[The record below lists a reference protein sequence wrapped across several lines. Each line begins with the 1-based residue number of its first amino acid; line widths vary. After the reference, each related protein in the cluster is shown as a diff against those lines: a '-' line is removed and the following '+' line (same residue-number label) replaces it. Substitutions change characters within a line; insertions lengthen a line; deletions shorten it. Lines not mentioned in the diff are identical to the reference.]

1 MYKTD
6 FMKKYTLFFI
16 ALQIL
21 GFSALAQ
28 EKLYVC
34 LNNDTYKEFYINNV
48 DSIVFQ
54 MDVEPYTPDEDTDSL
69 HLFSINPIE
78 KVRFSPGNLQYNPG
92 RNEWRFAPEQTE
104 HIGKDNSYISPD
116 YYGWIDLFGWGTGD
130 NPTKTSMSYGD
141 YKNFVDWGVNK
152 IGDDEPN
159 TWRSLSYNEW
169 YYILYDRENASNL
182 ITVGRV
188 KGNNGV
194 ILLPDNWVCPEGVD
208 LKIGFGG
215 DDDAYAAFQIIDEHV
230 WNKLEDSGA
239 IFFPASGYRQGTTIK
254 DLQESCR
261 YWIGYWHTT
270 TSASMFYSTAM
281 RAALEFTFPYDGLS
295 VRLVSTQTYE

>member
-1 MYKTD
+1 
-6 FMKKYTLFFI
+6 MKKIF
-16 ALQIL
+16 
-21 GFSALAQ
+21 
-28 EKLYVC
+28 
-34 LNNDTYKEFYINNV
+34 
-48 DSIVFQ
+48 SIVICT
-54 MDVEPYTPDEDTDSL
+54 MAL
-69 HLFSINPIE
+69 LFSSCENNAPGMKNGIGVFSVSE
-78 KVRFSPGNLQYNPG
+78 SKQVTFSPGNLQYHPAN
-92 RNEWRFAPEQTE
+92 NKWRFAESQLDY
-104 HIGKDNSYISPD
+104 IGDANENISD
-116 YYGWIDLFGWGTGD
+116 TYDGWLDLFGWGTGD

-194 ILLPDNWVCPEGVD
+194 ILLPDNWVCPEGVE
-208 LKIGFGG
+208 LKIGFSE
-215 DDDAYAAFQIIDEHV
+215 DDEEYATFQVITAPV
-230 WNKLEDSGA
+230 WEKLEDSGA
-239 IFFPASGYRQGTTIK
+239 IFFPACGYRQGTTIK
-254 DLQESCR
+254 ELQESCR

-270 TSASMFYSTAM
+270 TSASLFYSTAM
-281 RAALEFTFPYDGLS
+281 RATLGFTFPYDGLS